1 MSVNLKSELGV
12 QLSKKILEVLS
23 NAKAVKLESDIA
35 RLALRALPQAE
46 CKAAGKVFVN
56 ITKGSRKGTSYCR
69 EKALSKAERQII
81 NAQLRALPEA
91 DCKAGDHTFV
101 KVTKGSNK
109 GMEYCR
115 LKSKKRSSK
124 KSSKKVSK
132 RRSSKKRSSKK
143 RSSKK
148 SSRVL
153 KKNCKSPK
161 SWVKRSSRARGYCR
175 K

>member
-1 MSVNLKSELGV
+1 MNSSGVKSELGV
-12 QLSKKILEVLS
+12 KLSSQIREALS
-23 NAKAVKLESDIA
+23 EAKAVKLESDIA

-91 DCKAGDHTFV
+91 DCKAEDYTTFV

-132 RRSSKKRSSKK
+132 RRSSKK
-143 RSSKK
+143 SSKK
-148 SSRVL
+148 SSRIL

>member
-1 MSVNLKSELGV
+1 MNSVK
-12 QLSKKILEVLS
+12 LELS
-23 NAKAVKLESDIA
+23 NKLLKALSEAKAVKLESDIA

-132 RRSSKKRSSKK
+132 RRSSKK
-143 RSSKK
+143 SSKK
-148 SSRVL
+148 SSRIL